1 MIAVIFNPS
10 ARGDK
15 AKGLRAQL
23 DRLGHGVELLPT
35 SGPGDATRLAL
46 GAGLRGIETVVA
58 AGGDGTVNEVVN
70 GLACVPFGCR
80 PKLGVLPLGT
90 INVFAKEIG
99 LASGVAENWA
109 TVQAG
114 RVRTIDLAVATHSG
128 GDRWFI
134 QMAGAGLD
142 AAAIARVQWKLK
154 KWIGPGAYLW
164 AGLGALAGPLP
175 DIHVTGGPADLK
187 GQLAL
192 VGNGR
197 FYGGRFPVFPHA
209 HLDDG
214 QLDLAFLARA
224 NLLTLAR
231 AAVAVNAGRLLQMS
245 GVVHQQAPEFQF
257 HCHRT
262 APFQVEGDNIGVLP
276 ARFSIQR
283 NALRVLIPASESEPT
298 IDRGGRIGG

>member
-1 MIAVIFNPS
+1 VIAVIFNPS

-15 AKGLRAQL
+15 AESLRAQL
-23 DRLGHGVELLPT
+23 SRLGRGAELLPT
-35 SGPGDATRLAL
+35 SGPGHATQLAL
-46 GAGLRGIETVVA
+46 EAGLLGIPTVVA

-70 GLACVPFGCR
+70 GLAAVPAATR
-80 PKLGVLPLGT
+80 PRLGVLPMGT

-99 LASGVAENWA
+99 LGPDIASNWA
-109 TVQAG
+109 IIAG
-114 RVRTIDLAVATHSG
+114 GMTRTIDLAVATHSG
-128 GDRWFI
+128 GNRWFI

-142 AAAIARVQWKLK
+142 AAAIARVQWRLK
-154 KWIGPGAYLW
+154 KRIGPGAYLW
-164 AGLGALAGPLP
+164 AGLCALAGPLP
-175 DIHVTGGPADLK
+175 DIHVTGGPADVK

-197 FYGGRFPVFPHA
+197 FYGGRVPVFPKA
-209 HLDDG
+209 RLNDG
-214 QLDLAFLARA
+214 QLDLALLPRA

-231 AAVAVNAGRLLQMS
+231 AAIALNGGRLLQMS
-245 GVVHQQAPEFQF
+245 GTLHQQSAEFHF

-276 ARFSIQR
+276 ARFSIQP

-298 IDRGGRIGG
+298 IDSRGHAGG

>member
-15 AKGLRAQL
+15 AESLRAQL
-23 DRLGHGVELLPT
+23 SRLGRGVELLPT
-35 SGPGDATRLAL
+35 ASPGHATQLAL
-46 GAGLRGIETVVA
+46 EAALRGLPTVVA

-70 GLACVPFGCR
+70 GLAASPAASR
-80 PKLGVLPLGT
+80 PTLGVLPLGT

-99 LASGVAENWA
+99 LGPDIPANWA
-109 TVQAG
+109 VIAG
-114 RVRTIDLAVATHSG
+114 GVTRRIDLAVATHPG
-128 GDRWFI
+128 GSRWFI

-142 AAAIARVQWKLK
+142 AAAIARVQWRLK
-154 KWIGPGAYLW
+154 KRIGPGAYLW
-164 AGLGALAGPLP
+164 AGLCALAGPLP
-175 DIHVTGGPADLK
+175 DIHVTGGPADVK

-197 FYGGRFPVFPHA
+197 FYGGRVPVFPEA
-209 HLDDG
+209 KLDDG
-214 QLDLAFLARA
+214 QLDLALLPRA

-231 AAVAVNAGRLLQMS
+231 AAVALNGGRLLQLS
-245 GVVHQQAPEFQF
+245 GTLHQQSADFHF

-262 APFQVEGDNIGVLP
+262 APFQVEGDNVGVLP
-276 ARFSIQR
+276 ARFSIQP

-298 IDRGGRIGG
+298 IDSRGHDGG